1 MKTDEQVYEQLK
13 KNIVGLSYSMQ
24 DAPYHGFSRDKINGV
39 NFAVDKI
46 LNGTG
51 ITIESLIKE
60 MNEKDWFKG

>member
-1 MKTDEQVYEQLK
+1 
-13 KNIVGLSYSMQ
+13 MQ
-24 DAPYHGFSRDKINGV
+24 DAPYHGFSGDKIKGV
-39 NFAVDKI
+39 NFAVEKI

>member
-1 MKTDEQVYEQLK
+1 MEKDEQVFEQLK

-24 DAPYHGFSRDKINGV
+24 DAPYHGFSEDKIRGV
-39 NFAVDKI
+39 NFAIEKV

>member
-24 DAPYHGFSRDKINGV
+24 DAPYHGFSGDKINGV

>member
-1 MKTDEQVYEQLK
+1 MDNKEEVFEQLK

-24 DAPYHGFSRDKINGV
+24 EAPYHGFSGDKIKGV
-39 NFAVDKI
+39 NFAIEKV

-60 MNEKDWFKG
+60 MNEKNWFKG

>member
-1 MKTDEQVYEQLK
+1 MKTNEQVFEQLR
-13 KNIVGLSYSMQ
+13 KNIVALGYSMQ
-24 DAPYHGFSRDKINGV
+24 DAPYHGFSGDKIKGV
-39 NFAVDKI
+39 NFAVEKI